1 LFYTCVPGR
10 KAFGRPGE
18 STVFSQALLQCLDG
32 AAAESPDQTNWQV
45 TLPSLAARLQDRIDA
60 LNTLYGSDQR
70 VQINGV
76 GQNMVLHVLDN
87 APDVD
92 IEVTID
98 PVAAADYV
106 AIRINDEEERVVR
119 MHAKPIPEV
128 IRERLPAGQ
137 YEVKALIEPPA
148 PPYVARRAFLPAH
161 PPARTWRLRVLPE

>member
-1 LFYTCVPGR
+1 
-10 KAFGRPGE
+10 
-18 STVFSQALLQCLDG
+18 
-32 AAAESPDQTNWQV
+32 
-45 TLPSLAARLQDRIDA
+45 
-60 LNTLYGSDQR
+60 
-70 VQINGV
+70 
-76 GQNMVLHVLDN
+76 MVLHVLDN

-137 YEVKALIEPPA
+137 YEVKALIEPPRSPLCRA
-148 PPYVARRAFLPAH
+148 PCVPSRTPSGQNLAVARAS
-161 PPARTWRLRVLPE
+161 